1 MHGYMLSPKDAFHE
15 FDPDRTGYL
24 TFASFQK
31 LMNKICQLGN
41 YPLPSLMVCK
51 DIFAIIDHR
60 KDDLIDLNEWQSVF
74 CELSVWEETK

>member
-24 TFASFQK
+24 DFAAFSK
-31 LMNKICQLGN
+31 LMTKVCTLGN
-41 YPLPSLMVCK
+41 YPLPSFMVLK

-60 KDDLIDLNEWQSVF
+60 KDDRLDINEWLSVF
-74 CELSVWEETK
+74 CE